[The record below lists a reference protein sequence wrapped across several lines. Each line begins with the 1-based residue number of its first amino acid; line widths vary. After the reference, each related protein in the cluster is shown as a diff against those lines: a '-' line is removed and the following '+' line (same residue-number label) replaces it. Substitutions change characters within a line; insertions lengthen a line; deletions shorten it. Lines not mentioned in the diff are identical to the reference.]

1 MLKPLLTAVLL
12 LGSVTPVLAGEAIN
26 ERRPLNADAT
36 LSVKNLA
43 GVIEVQAWARNE
55 IQLSG
60 WLGQDA
66 EQLEISGDA
75 KRLSI
80 EARYPR
86 KLRGS
91 VEDTELRLQVPAG
104 VTLQLEAV
112 SADIRVSG
120 VRGPIAASSVSG
132 DVQMDVTSQHVT
144 ASTVSGNLK
153 LRAPSAQ
160 TRLASISGDLEAS
173 GGVGT
178 LSAETVSG
186 ELQISGGPYREV
198 KIESVSGDLSL
209 GLSLE
214 EGATLSA
221 ETLSGDIEVR
231 LPTLPNAKLT
241 MKTFSGDLRN
251 GFVAA
256 PAAADADD
264 KRHLEMPLGNGKG
277 SIRLNSF
284 SGDIQLDRAN
294 RR

>member
-1 MLKPLLTAVLL
+1 MLKPVLTAALL
-12 LGSVTPVLAGEAIN
+12 MTSAIPALAAEAIN

-36 LSVKNLA
+36 VSVKNLA
-43 GVIEVQAWARNE
+43 GVIEVQAWARSE
-55 IQLSG
+55 IQISG
-60 WLGQDA
+60 WLGEDA

-86 KLRGS
+86 KMRGG

-104 VTLQLEAV
+104 VALQLEAV

-132 DVQMDVTSQHVT
+132 DVQMDV
-144 ASTVSGNLK
+144 ASRQVSANTVSGDLK

-160 TRLASISGDLEAS
+160 TRLASVSGDLEAS

-178 LSAETVSG
+178 LAAETVSG
-186 ELQISGGPYREV
+186 EMRISGGPYREV
-198 KIESVSGDLSL
+198 KVESVSGDLNL
-209 GLSLE
+209 GLTLE

-221 ETLSGDIEVR
+221 ETLSGAIDLR
-231 LPTLPNAKLT
+231 LPATPNAKLT
-241 MKTFSGDLRN
+241 MKTFSGDLHN
-251 GFVAA
+251 GFAA
-256 PAAADADD
+256 SPAGDTGDRRQLD
-264 KRHLEMPLGNGKG
+264 VPLGNGRG
-277 SIRLNSF
+277 GIRLNSF
-284 SGDIQLDRAN
+284 SGDIQIDRAD